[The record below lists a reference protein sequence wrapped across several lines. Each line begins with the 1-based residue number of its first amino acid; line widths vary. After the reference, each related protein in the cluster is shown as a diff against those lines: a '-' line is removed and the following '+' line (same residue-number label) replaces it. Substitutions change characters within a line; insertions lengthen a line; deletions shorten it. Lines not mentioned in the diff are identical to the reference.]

1 VGVRADPLGDVNH
14 AIIALAAAIAEGDPH
29 QLDARVKAALAAGVP
44 LLAVDEL
51 VLQSVLTVGWPRAL
65 VAAGAWRA
73 AAGVSA
79 QNGTSDLDY
88 AAHAEWLRRGEITC
102 ATIYGDHYAKLR
114 ANVRHLHP
122 ALEAWMVTEGYGRT
136 LSRPGLDLKVRE
148 LCTVAQTAVLNTPRQ
163 LHSHLLGALRAGA
176 SSDEIEATLD
186 IADPMLPQ
194 TQRDQITLLWQR
206 VRDAWQVA
214 P

>member
-1 VGVRADPLGDVNH
+1 VGVRPDALGDVVH

-29 QLDARVKAALAAGVP
+29 QLDARVKAALAVSVP
-44 LLAVDEL
+44 PLAIDEL

-73 AAGVSA
+73 AAGVPP
-79 QNGTSDLDY
+79 QNGTTDLDY
-88 AAHAEWLRRGEITC
+88 ATHADWLRRGEITC

-114 ANVRHLHP
+114 ANVRNLHP
-122 ALEAWMVTEGYGRT
+122 ALEAWLVTEGYGRT
-136 LSRPGLDLKVRE
+136 LSRPGLELKVRE

-176 SSDEIEATLD
+176 SFAEVEATLD
-186 IADPMLPQ
+186 VADPMLPQ
-194 TQRDQITLLWQR
+194 IQRDQVTLLWQR
-206 VRDAWQVA
+206 VRSAWQVA
-214 P
+214 G

>member
-1 VGVRADPLGDVNH
+1 VGVRSDALGDATH

-29 QLDARVKAALAAGVP
+29 QLDARVKAALMVSVP
-44 LLAVDEL
+44 PLAIDEL

-73 AAGVSA
+73 AAGVPA
-79 QNGTSDLDY
+79 QHGTTDLDY
-88 AAHAEWLRRGEITC
+88 AAHADWLRRGELTC

-114 ANVRHLHP
+114 VNVRNLHP

-136 LSRPGLDLKVRE
+136 LSRPGLELKVRE

-163 LHSHLLGALRAGA
+163 LHSHLLGALRSGA
-176 SSDEIEATLD
+176 SFDEVEATLD

-194 TQRDQITLLWQR
+194 TQRDQVTLLWQR
-206 VRDAWQVA
+206 VRSAWKVA
-214 P
+214 E

>member
-1 VGVRADPLGDVNH
+1 MGVRPDALGDVTH
-14 AIIALAAAIAEGDPH
+14 AIIALAAAIAEGDSH
-29 QLDARVKAALAAGVP
+29 QLDARVKAALAVNVP
-44 LLAVDEL
+44 PLAIDEL

-79 QNGTSDLDY
+79 QNGNSDLDY
-88 AAHAEWLRRGEITC
+88 AAHADWLRRGEITC

-114 ANVRHLHP
+114 ANVRNLHP

-136 LSRPGLDLKVRE
+136 LSRPGLELKVRE

-163 LHSHLLGALRAGA
+163 LHSHMLGALRAGA
-176 SSDEIEATLD
+176 SFDEVEATLD
-186 IADPMLPQ
+186 VADPMLPQ
-194 TQRDQITLLWQR
+194 TQRDQVTLLWQR
-206 VRDAWQVA
+206 VRAAWQVA
-214 P
+214 R